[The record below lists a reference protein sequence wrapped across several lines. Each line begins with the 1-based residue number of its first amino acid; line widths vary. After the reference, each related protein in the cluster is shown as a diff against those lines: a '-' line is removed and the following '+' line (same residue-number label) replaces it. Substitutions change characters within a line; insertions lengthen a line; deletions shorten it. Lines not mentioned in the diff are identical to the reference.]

1 MYFRFGLPKILS
13 AKKKSTF
20 FRGKTST
27 GESLRR
33 AGTGTISI
41 TASYHNLWFIKI
53 HKKFNE
59 ILQVQMSEMN
69 RNQICQ
75 MNKQVFGPADAPSM
89 NDSGINGCCLN

>member
-27 GESLRR
+27 GESVRR
-33 AGTGTISI
+33 AGIGTISI

-69 RNQICQ
+69 RNRDLPNISSSSMQSDCQ
-75 MNKQVFGPADAPSM
+75 TISNKSKV
-89 NDSGINGCCLN
+89 